1 VEVFIGLQLSAGD
14 CWLLAALANLTLH
27 EDLLKLIV
35 PHDQRFDRNY
45 AGIFH
50 FR

>member
-1 VEVFIGLQLSAGD
+1 MSDNLYTHLFTGD

-27 EDLLKLIV
+27 EDLLKFVV
-35 PHDQRFDRNY
+35 PHDQGFGTSY